1 MTHWVER
8 IVALVGDCIRV
19 RLTGQLVVRLRF
31 HEGGLRGM
39 TAAREEKVDIPGAS
53 PSPARRPG
61 LP

>member
-8 IVALVGDCIRV
+8 IIALVGDCIRA

-39 TAAREEKVDIPGAS
+39 TAAREEEVDIPG
-53 PSPARRPG
+53 
-61 LP
+61 